1 VGEAVEENADGGS
14 TPVEL
19 TGEELFAFVKQVVDH
34 QVKDALKDIH
44 QRLADL
50 EMLGGDFSGAQ
61 WEVHGAIGG
70 RIPGPVGSVPTSS
83 ANVDHDLEGV
93 PWYTG

>member
-1 VGEAVEENADGGS
+1 VADDRRRQQIEELREQQEQPPG
-14 TPVEL
+14 VEL
-19 TGEELFAFVKQVVDH
+19 TSEELFAFVRQVVDH

-50 EMLGGDFSGAQ
+50 EMFSGVGQ
-61 WEVHGAIGG
+61 GAPKQQKVKV
-70 RIPGPVGSVPTSS
+70 PG
-83 ANVDHDLEGV
+83 GV